1 MQAAQE
7 QSDLEDDERQ
17 QIIQLIKNST
27 PTKELPKHFLE
38 QSISLVERSS
48 LKLYP
53 VVKEV
58 CKRLAGQD
66 STNVEEKKEESARGS
81 QDEDEDNEPDMRSVL
96 GFLN

>member
-1 MQAAQE
+1 LELCNVYIDKINYRENLQAAQE

-17 QIIQLIKNST
+17 QIIHLIKNST
-27 PTKELPKHFLE
+27 PTRELPKNFLE

-58 CKRLAGQD
+58 CRRLAG
-66 STNVEEKKEESARGS
+66 
-81 QDEDEDNEPDMRSVL
+81 
-96 GFLN
+96 

>member
-1 MQAAQE
+1 MELCKVYIDKINYRENLQAAQE

-27 PTKELPKHFLE
+27 PTKELPKGFLE

-48 LKLYP
+48 LKLFP

-58 CKRLAGQD
+58 VKRLAGNEN
-66 STNVEEKKEESARGS
+66 TIFEEKVVESDRQS
-81 QDEDEDNEPDMRSVL
+81 
-96 GFLN
+96 